1 MNMNQNS
8 VTSKKERLIRLLQD
22 AGSVLV
28 ALSGGVD
35 SIFLLAVA
43 HDTLGE
49 RAVAATAVSEIY
61 PVREAKEAE
70 AFARERGIRHITF
83 QSDETSLPAFVANGP
98 DRCYHCRK
106 SLFQKLLEIAQEKG
120 IGSVIHAA
128 NMDDLQDYR
137 PGLKAAK
144 EMGIMAP
151 LVDAGLSKQDIRFLS
166 REMGLSQWDK
176 PAMACLATR
185 IPYGSPVTPEKL
197 KMIDEAETFLM
208 DQGLRQCRVRHHG
221 PVARIELDDAGLA
234 LIMGDDLRKKVVRRI
249 REIGFLHVALDLEGY
264 GSGRMNRA
272 LGVPNPNESKEHSR

>member
-1 MNMNQNS
+1 MDQNS
-8 VTSKKERLIRLLQD
+8 VTSRKEHLIRLLQD
-22 AGSVLV
+22 TGSVLV

-35 SIFLLAVA
+35 SAFLLAVA

-61 PVREAKEAE
+61 PLREAKGAE
-70 AFARERGIRHITF
+70 AFTRERGIQHITF
-83 QSDETSLPAFVANGP
+83 QSDETSLPGFVANGP

-128 NMDDLQDYR
+128 NTDDLQDYR

-151 LVDAGLSKQDIRFLS
+151 LVDAGLNKQDIRFLS
-166 REMGLSQWDK
+166 REMGLSQWDR

-208 DQGLRQCRVRHHG
+208 DRGFRQCRVRHHG

-234 LIMGDDLRKKVVRRI
+234 LIMGDALRKEVVRRI

-272 LGVPNPNESKEHSR
+272 LGMPKPNESRGHSR